1 MFDKLKM
8 KFAARRVKANKKNTK
23 AKTKTTRKNTKR
35 KGFWTRVWNI
45 VCWPFRMIAKL
56 CRRFWNWL
64 CGINLVAMVNLALLV
79 AIIVLFSMLII
90 DVVGCRKQVVIV
102 AKPQPVEQVVVSES
116 AAPRNVRPRP
126 VLPIKAPANA
136 QKNKNAVRSINVV
149 PVKRAEAQIAKQQTA
164 KRNNKFMGDVI
175 IDSRGA
181 GAMLQAGAQVNGNLY
196 LQNMSKYTLPCDIRI
211 NGNLF
216 LRDVNMLQ
224 FCGDFVITGNI
235 YVSPRSSF
243 GPIPKTA
250 RLGGHVVL

>member
-8 KFAARRVKANKKNTK
+8 KFAACRVKANKKNSK
-23 AKTKTTRKNTKR
+23 AKTTRKNTKR
-35 KGFWTRVWNI
+35 KGFWARVWNVI
-45 VCWPFRMIAKL
+45 CWPFRMIAKL

-90 DVVGCRKQVVIV
+90 DVLGCRKQVVIV
-102 AKPQPVEQVVVSES
+102 AKPQSTPEQIVVSEA

-126 VLPIKAPANA
+126 VLPIKVNA
-136 QKNKNAVRSINVV
+136 QTYKKEKPAINVV
-149 PVKRAEAQIAKQQTA
+149 PVKRVEVQIAKNQIA
-164 KRNNKFMGDVI
+164 KRDNKFMGDVI

-181 GAMLQAGAQVNGNLY
+181 GAMLQNGAQVNGNLY
-196 LQNMSKYTLPCDIRI
+196 LQNMRKYTLPCDIRI

>member
-8 KFAARRVKANKKNTK
+8 KFAARRVNANKKT
-23 AKTKTTRKNTKR
+23 AKKKTSRKSAKR
-35 KGFWTRVWNI
+35 IGFWARVWNI
-45 VCWPFRMIAKL
+45 ICWPFRMTAKL
-56 CRRFWNWL
+56 CKRFWNWL

-102 AKPQPVEQVVVSES
+102 AKSKPVAEQVVVTEKS
-116 AAPRNVRPRP
+116 APRALKQRP
-126 VLPIKAPANA
+126 VLPIKVNA
-136 QKNKNAVRSINVV
+136 QTNKKTAPSVNVV
-149 PVKRAEAQIAKQQTA
+149 PVKRAEVKVAKQQTA
-164 KRNNKFMGDVI
+164 TRKNKFWGDVI

-181 GAMLQAGAQVNGNLY
+181 GAMLQNGAQVNGNLY
-196 LQNMSKYTLPCDIRI
+196 LQNMRKYTLPCNIRI

-224 FCGDFVITGNI
+224 FCGDFIITGNI
-235 YVSPRSSF
+235 YVSPQSSF

>member
-23 AKTKTTRKNTKR
+23 TKTTRKNAKR
-35 KGFWTRVWNI
+35 KGFWSRVWNVI
-45 VCWPFRMIAKL
+45 CWPFRMIAKL

-102 AKPQPVEQVVVSES
+102 AKSQPTEQIVVSEA

-126 VLPIKAPANA
+126 VLPIKVNVQTNKKEAPA
-136 QKNKNAVRSINVV
+136 VNVV
-149 PVKRAEAQIAKQQTA
+149 PVKRAEVQVAKQQTA

-181 GAMLQAGAQVNGNLY
+181 GAMLQNGAQVNGNLY
-196 LQNMSKYTLPCDIRI
+196 LQNMRKYTLPCDIRI

>member
-23 AKTKTTRKNTKR
+23 TKTTRKNTKR
-35 KGFWTRVWNI
+35 KGFWARVWNI
-45 VCWPFRMIAKL
+45 ICWPFRMIAKL

-90 DVVGCRKQVVIV
+90 DVVGCRKQVVVV
-102 AKPQPVEQVVVSES
+102 AKPQHAEQVVVSEET
-116 AAPRNVRPRP
+116 APRNVRPRP
-126 VLPIKAPANA
+126 VLPIKVNA
-136 QKNKNAVRSINVV
+136 QTYKKEQPAINVV
-149 PVKRAEAQIAKQQTA
+149 PVKRVEVQIAKQQIA
-164 KRNNKFMGDVI
+164 HNNNKFMGDVI

-181 GAMLQAGAQVNGNLY
+181 GAMLQNGAQVDGNLY
-196 LQNMSKYTLPCDIRI
+196 LQNMRKYTLPCDIRI

>member
-8 KFAARRVKANKKNTK
+8 KFAARRVKTNKKSTK
-23 AKTKTTRKNTKR
+23 KKTVRNGAKRQ
-35 KGFWTRVWNI
+35 GFWARVWNI
-45 VCWPFRMIAKL
+45 VCWPFRMIVKL
-56 CRRFWNWL
+56 GKWFWNWL

-90 DVVGCRKQVVIV
+90 DVVGCRR
-102 AKPQPVEQVVVSES
+102 QVVVIAKNKPVAEQIVVSEA
-116 AAPRNVRPRP
+116 AAPRNVKKRP
-126 VLPIKAPANA
+126 VLPIKATANA
-136 QKNKNAVRSINVV
+136 EKNKNAAPTVNVV
-149 PVKRAEAQIAKQQTA
+149 PVKRAEIQIAKQQTA
-164 KRNNKFMGDVI
+164 KCNNKFMGDVI

-181 GAMLQAGAQVNGNLY
+181 GAMLQNGAQVNGNLY
-196 LQNMSKYTLPCDIRI
+196 LQNMRKYTLPCGIRI

>member
-8 KFAARRVKANKKNTK
+8 KLAARRVKANKKDTK
-23 AKTKTTRKNTKR
+23 KKASRKNTKR
-35 KGFWTRVWNI
+35 KGFWARVWNI
-45 VCWPFRMIAKL
+45 ICWPFRMIAKL
-56 CRRFWNWL
+56 CGRFWNWL

-102 AKPQPVEQVVVSES
+102 AKPQPVAEQVVVTD
-116 AAPRNVRPRP
+116 ATAPRSVKQRP
-126 VLPIKAPANA
+126 VLPIKVDAKTNKKSAP
-136 QKNKNAVRSINVV
+136 VVNVV
-149 PVKRAEAQIAKQQTA
+149 PVKRSEVKIAQQQTA
-164 KRNNKFMGDVI
+164 KQNNTFWGDVI

-181 GAMLQAGAQVNGNLY
+181 GAMLKNGAQVNGNLY
-196 LQNMSKYTLPCDIRI
+196 LQDMRKYTLPCDIRI

>member
-1 MFDKLKM
+1 MSKKSNTQKIHKGTKDK
-8 KFAARRVKANKKNTK
+8 N
-23 AKTKTTRKNTKR
+23 
-35 KGFWTRVWNI
+35 FWTRVWNI
-45 VCWPFRMIAKL
+45 VCWPFRKIAGL
-56 CRRFWNWL
+56 FRSFWKWVR
-64 CGINLVAMVNLALLV
+64 GVDLVGLVNTTLLV

-90 DVVGCRKQVVIV
+90 DIVGCNRKQVVVV
-102 AKPQPVEQVVVSES
+102 AKTVPVVEQVTVSEKT
-116 AAPRNVRPRP
+116 VT
-126 VLPIKAPANA
+126 LPIKNDNK
-136 QKNKNAVRSINVV
+136 QKMLNVV
-149 PVKRAEAQIAKQQTA
+149 PVSKAEVEIVKKQTA
-164 KRNNKFMGDVI
+164 RQGSTLMGDVI

-181 GAMLQAGAQVNGNLY
+181 GAMLQCGTQVNGNLY
-196 LQNMSKYTLPCDIRI
+196 LQNMRKYTLPCDIRI